1 MRKFTNSRKFHNVFG
16 NFMTIQVGII
26 LLQSVPGIK
35 NITSV
40 KFSPYIFSLR
50 IQDGGCTVVHP
61 YILVIIIHS

>member
-16 NFMTIQVGII
+16 NFTEIMFFIPGTDCNKIISTGI
-26 LLQSVPGIK
+26 VM
-35 NITSV
+35 

-61 YILVIIIHS
+61 YIPVIIIHS